1 MKYQNFIMRILCLL
15 LILAAVVGY
24 NSMQKKDTQAQES
37 QEITA
42 LTKRV
47 EKLEEQNTEI
57 LSALEEAAKNQE
69 AAIAQAQRDAKDKDD
84 AAKEDAEGADAADT
98 EESDDSEN
106 VYKDG
111 TYTGSAQGFGG
122 AITVQV
128 TLANDEITDI
138 QVTSAPGEDSA
149 YLSQGEGVISSI
161 ISAQILFGRHFCGYA
176 CAFGSL
182 GDAMYE
188 LTVFIR
194 QKVFHKKGRHGYPE
208 KAVRILQK
216 VKYVLLAFLLLS
228 ILTGWYASLQGMS
241 PWDVFSMLTARKL
254 PNASYKIGIIL
265 LVLILIGMC
274 TQERFFCQFLCPMG
288 AVFAMMPIL
297 PSALFNRN
305 REKCPSKCGLC
316 RKRCPAHLEI
326 DGDTPLSGECICC
339 HACQV
344 TCPRKNIQ
352 IGPVKEREMVK
363 E

>member
-84 AAKEDAEGADAADT
+84 AAKEDAEATDT
-98 EESDDSEN
+98 EEESDASEN

-111 TYTGSAQGFGG
+111 IYTGSAQGFGG

-161 ISAQILFGRHFCGYA
+161 ISAQ
-176 CAFGSL
+176 ST
-182 GDAMYE
+182 DVD
-188 LTVFIR
+188 TVS
-194 QKVFHKKGRHGYPE
+194 G
-208 KAVRILQK
+208 A
-216 VKYVLLAFLLLS
+216 
-228 ILTGWYASLQGMS
+228 T
-241 PWDVFSMLTARKL
+241 FSST
-254 PNASYKIGIIL
+254 GIIN
-265 LVLILIGMC
+265 
-274 TQERFFCQFLCPMG
+274 
-288 AVFAMMPIL
+288 AVVD
-297 PSALFNRN
+297 ALGKAEN
-305 REKCPSKCGLC
+305 
-316 RKRCPAHLEI
+316 
-326 DGDTPLSGECICC
+326 
-339 HACQV
+339 
-344 TCPRKNIQ
+344 
-352 IGPVKEREMVK
+352 
-363 E
+363 

>member
-69 AAIAQAQRDAKDKDD
+69 AAIAQAQRDTKDKDD
-84 AAKEDAEGADAADT
+84 AAKEDEEEADT
-98 EESDDSEN
+98 EEESDDSEN

-161 ISAQILFGRHFCGYA
+161 ISAQ
-176 CAFGSL
+176 ST
-182 GDAMYE
+182 DVD
-188 LTVFIR
+188 TVS
-194 QKVFHKKGRHGYPE
+194 G
-208 KAVRILQK
+208 A
-216 VKYVLLAFLLLS
+216 
-228 ILTGWYASLQGMS
+228 T
-241 PWDVFSMLTARKL
+241 FSST
-254 PNASYKIGIIL
+254 GIIN
-265 LVLILIGMC
+265 
-274 TQERFFCQFLCPMG
+274 
-288 AVFAMMPIL
+288 AVVD
-297 PSALFNRN
+297 ALGKAEN
-305 REKCPSKCGLC
+305 G
-316 RKRCPAHLEI
+316 
-326 DGDTPLSGECICC
+326 
-339 HACQV
+339 
-344 TCPRKNIQ
+344 
-352 IGPVKEREMVK
+352 
-363 E
+363 

>member
-69 AAIAQAQRDAKDKDD
+69 AAIAQAQRDAKDKDN
-84 AAKEDAEGADAADT
+84 AAKEDAEETDT
-98 EESDDSEN
+98 EEESDDSEN

-161 ISAQILFGRHFCGYA
+161 ISAQ
-176 CAFGSL
+176 ST
-182 GDAMYE
+182 DVD
-188 LTVFIR
+188 TVS
-194 QKVFHKKGRHGYPE
+194 G
-208 KAVRILQK
+208 A
-216 VKYVLLAFLLLS
+216 
-228 ILTGWYASLQGMS
+228 T
-241 PWDVFSMLTARKL
+241 FSST
-254 PNASYKIGIIL
+254 GIIN
-265 LVLILIGMC
+265 
-274 TQERFFCQFLCPMG
+274 
-288 AVFAMMPIL
+288 AVVD
-297 PSALFNRN
+297 ALGKAEN
-305 REKCPSKCGLC
+305 
-316 RKRCPAHLEI
+316 
-326 DGDTPLSGECICC
+326 
-339 HACQV
+339 
-344 TCPRKNIQ
+344 
-352 IGPVKEREMVK
+352 
-363 E
+363 

>member
-15 LILAAVVGY
+15 LILAAAVGY

-84 AAKEDAEGADAADT
+84 AAKEDAEEADT
-98 EESDDSEN
+98 EEESDDSEN

-161 ISAQILFGRHFCGYA
+161 ISTQ
-176 CAFGSL
+176 ST
-182 GDAMYE
+182 DVD
-188 LTVFIR
+188 TVS
-194 QKVFHKKGRHGYPE
+194 G
-208 KAVRILQK
+208 A
-216 VKYVLLAFLLLS
+216 
-228 ILTGWYASLQGMS
+228 T
-241 PWDVFSMLTARKL
+241 FSST
-254 PNASYKIGIIL
+254 GIIN
-265 LVLILIGMC
+265 
-274 TQERFFCQFLCPMG
+274 
-288 AVFAMMPIL
+288 AVVD
-297 PSALFNRN
+297 ALGKAEN
-305 REKCPSKCGLC
+305 
-316 RKRCPAHLEI
+316 
-326 DGDTPLSGECICC
+326 
-339 HACQV
+339 
-344 TCPRKNIQ
+344 
-352 IGPVKEREMVK
+352 
-363 E
+363 

>member
-42 LTKRV
+42 LTKCV

-84 AAKEDAEGADAADT
+84 AAKDDAEEADT
-98 EESDDSEN
+98 EEESDDSEN

-161 ISAQILFGRHFCGYA
+161 ISAQ
-176 CAFGSL
+176 ST
-182 GDAMYE
+182 DVD
-188 LTVFIR
+188 TVS
-194 QKVFHKKGRHGYPE
+194 G
-208 KAVRILQK
+208 A
-216 VKYVLLAFLLLS
+216 
-228 ILTGWYASLQGMS
+228 T
-241 PWDVFSMLTARKL
+241 FSST
-254 PNASYKIGIIL
+254 GIIN
-265 LVLILIGMC
+265 
-274 TQERFFCQFLCPMG
+274 
-288 AVFAMMPIL
+288 AVVD
-297 PSALFNRN
+297 ALGKAEN
-305 REKCPSKCGLC
+305 G
-316 RKRCPAHLEI
+316 
-326 DGDTPLSGECICC
+326 
-339 HACQV
+339 
-344 TCPRKNIQ
+344 
-352 IGPVKEREMVK
+352 
-363 E
+363 

>member
-84 AAKEDAEGADAADT
+84 AAKEDAEEADAADT

-122 AITVQV
+122 VQV

-161 ISAQILFGRHFCGYA
+161 ISAQ
-176 CAFGSL
+176 ST
-182 GDAMYE
+182 DVD
-188 LTVFIR
+188 TVS
-194 QKVFHKKGRHGYPE
+194 G
-208 KAVRILQK
+208 A
-216 VKYVLLAFLLLS
+216 
-228 ILTGWYASLQGMS
+228 T
-241 PWDVFSMLTARKL
+241 FSST
-254 PNASYKIGIIL
+254 GIIN
-265 LVLILIGMC
+265 
-274 TQERFFCQFLCPMG
+274 
-288 AVFAMMPIL
+288 AVVD
-297 PSALFNRN
+297 ALGKAEN
-305 REKCPSKCGLC
+305 
-316 RKRCPAHLEI
+316 
-326 DGDTPLSGECICC
+326 
-339 HACQV
+339 
-344 TCPRKNIQ
+344 
-352 IGPVKEREMVK
+352 
-363 E
+363 

>member
-47 EKLEEQNTEI
+47 EKLEKQNTEM

-69 AAIAQAQRDAKDKDD
+69 AAIAQAKSDAKDKDN
-84 AAKEDAEGADAADT
+84 AAKEDAEETDT
-98 EESDDSEN
+98 EEESDDSEN

-161 ISAQILFGRHFCGYA
+161 ISAQ
-176 CAFGSL
+176 ST
-182 GDAMYE
+182 DVD
-188 LTVFIR
+188 TVS
-194 QKVFHKKGRHGYPE
+194 G
-208 KAVRILQK
+208 A
-216 VKYVLLAFLLLS
+216 
-228 ILTGWYASLQGMS
+228 T
-241 PWDVFSMLTARKL
+241 FSST
-254 PNASYKIGIIL
+254 GIIN
-265 LVLILIGMC
+265 
-274 TQERFFCQFLCPMG
+274 
-288 AVFAMMPIL
+288 AVVD
-297 PSALFNRN
+297 ALGKAEN
-305 REKCPSKCGLC
+305 
-316 RKRCPAHLEI
+316 
-326 DGDTPLSGECICC
+326 
-339 HACQV
+339 
-344 TCPRKNIQ
+344 
-352 IGPVKEREMVK
+352 
-363 E
+363 

>member
-69 AAIAQAQRDAKDKDD
+69 AAIAQAKSDAKDKDN
-84 AAKEDAEGADAADT
+84 AAKEDAEETDT
-98 EESDDSEN
+98 EEESDDSEN

-161 ISAQILFGRHFCGYA
+161 ISAQ
-176 CAFGSL
+176 ST
-182 GDAMYE
+182 DVD
-188 LTVFIR
+188 TVS
-194 QKVFHKKGRHGYPE
+194 G
-208 KAVRILQK
+208 A
-216 VKYVLLAFLLLS
+216 
-228 ILTGWYASLQGMS
+228 T
-241 PWDVFSMLTARKL
+241 FSST
-254 PNASYKIGIIL
+254 GIIN
-265 LVLILIGMC
+265 
-274 TQERFFCQFLCPMG
+274 
-288 AVFAMMPIL
+288 AVVD
-297 PSALFNRN
+297 ALGKAEN
-305 REKCPSKCGLC
+305 
-316 RKRCPAHLEI
+316 
-326 DGDTPLSGECICC
+326 
-339 HACQV
+339 
-344 TCPRKNIQ
+344 
-352 IGPVKEREMVK
+352 
-363 E
+363 